1 MRLFWFVALVL
12 LGMGR
17 ALQGPRRLGTRPV
30 LGRVRRLTAGEGVAI
45 PTELLNEP
53 GGGAGK
59 CKSSC
64 EDGPGAAA
72 ATADGAFVSTS
83 GPVTA
88 ADLADEN
95 LVKIVSE
102 EASDADVNV
111 LLWKC
116 LGYRYNAASSTWTS
130 EEVFPKWAAKF
141 PSPPDL
147 IGVTR
152 RYDPETDKIV
162 RNASMDLMRS
172 IPRDFKGGVRSLSRV
187 GWKGFKLS
195 ELTPNK
201 TRRAQSANWLIYYRE
216 KLLGKSLEEL
226 QAARLQEQP
235 AEKDVADLPSEK
247 HYQSLRLDGPGPVPG
262 LGAP

>member
-17 ALQGPRRLGTRPV
+17 ALQGTRRLGTRSV
-30 LGRVRRLTAGEGVAI
+30 LGRAGVAI

-53 GGGAGK
+53 GGGTGK

-64 EDGPGAAA
+64 EDGPGAAVA
-72 ATADGAFVSTS
+72 IADGAFVSTS

-141 PSPPDL
+141 PTPPDL

-216 KLLGKSLEEL
+216 KLFGKSLEEL